1 MALSQ
6 QMYSAVNNSPKTAL
20 TVAITA
26 TSTLIAVDDAA
37 KLPDGPNLA
46 VIGYEADAE
55 IIRYT
60 TKDGDNLGGV
70 TRGVNG
76 TTAKAW
82 PVGTVIARNFTAYD
96 HEAFRRNIEELDEQ
110 KVDKDYLAENYYT
123 KETIDETIDEI
134 KTDTEDIAHR
144 MNKTENDLEALAA
157 QSSWK
162 RYGVSGYGGESA
174 AALTRL
180 YDAVG
185 MVAEV
190 GTDGDNSEVR
200 NDFDTAAPF
209 MTKKCVGTWT
219 LVDGKP
225 KFNIT
230 AYEGQPGYAEDGSA
244 GDYVAVEYPLSY
256 WSESNGVRVI
266 ASHQYDGMQPFDIFR
281 ENHDPKKLLSK
292 VYGPAYKMA
301 SLDGK
306 PVSLPGLD
314 PECGSY
320 YALRNLARQYG
331 DGSLANFAI
340 LQPAAFDFYEE
351 FLMSIEFATAD
362 MQTIMRGYTEI
373 RHNADDRVTFTDATH
388 ILTSNYQPG
397 RVVGERI
404 CICPTNVDIS
414 DGARKATHTIISVI
428 RCDASGNASASG
440 THQLIELQD
449 LGRAYWSYDTTGATQ
464 YRIGGR
470 AVLTGSCTGVS
481 TSSGSVG
488 ANDDGLHPCKYR
500 GRENPYGNV
509 ISTLHDL
516 FNVRLG
522 TSDDDRYLDWYY
534 MDDPQAITPASG
546 SEPTAGQLTQYC
558 RKLSVNTPHANY
570 VNGFYKTKLYDDMY
584 KEIFIPGEMGGSNS
598 TYFADYAFVV
608 SSSAVRAV
616 RSRGSWYP
624 GRSAGPGYRFAYNA
638 PSFGLAHYGG
648 DLWFIQSGVN

>member
-1 MALSQ
+1 MTLSQ

-26 TSTLIAVDDAA
+26 TSTLIAVDDAS

-55 IIRYT
+55 IIRYA

-134 KTDTEDIAHR
+134 KTDTEDLAHR

-162 RYGVSGYGGESA
+162 RYGISGYGSESA

-256 WSESNGVRVI
+256 WSESNGVRAI

-281 ENHDPKKLLSK
+281 ENHDPKKLLAK
-292 VYGPAYKMA
+292 VYGRRHSTESRSRCQDWNRKTDHTTPCAISPASTAMA
-301 SLDGK
+301 
-306 PVSLPGLD
+306 
-314 PECGSY
+314 
-320 YALRNLARQYG
+320 AWR
-331 DGSLANFAI
+331 
-340 LQPAAFDFYEE
+340 
-351 FLMSIEFATAD
+351 
-362 MQTIMRGYTEI
+362 
-373 RHNADDRVTFTDATH
+373 
-388 ILTSNYQPG
+388 TSPSSS
-397 RVVGERI
+397 RR
-404 CICPTNVDIS
+404 P
-414 DGARKATHTIISVI
+414 
-428 RCDASGNASASG
+428 
-440 THQLIELQD
+440 
-449 LGRAYWSYDTTGATQ
+449 
-464 YRIGGR
+464 
-470 AVLTGSCTGVS
+470 S
-481 TSSGSVG
+481 TS
-488 ANDDGLHPCKYR
+488 
-500 GRENPYGNV
+500 
-509 ISTLHDL
+509 
-516 FNVRLG
+516 
-522 TSDDDRYLDWYY
+522 
-534 MDDPQAITPASG
+534 
-546 SEPTAGQLTQYC
+546 
-558 RKLSVNTPHANY
+558 
-570 VNGFYKTKLYDDMY
+570 TK
-584 KEIFIPGEMGGSNS
+584 
-598 TYFADYAFVV
+598 
-608 SSSAVRAV
+608 SS
-616 RSRGSWYP
+616 
-624 GRSAGPGYRFAYNA
+624 
-638 PSFGLAHYGG
+638 
-648 DLWFIQSGVN
+648 